1 MYKAKI
7 VLADRSSFIVRM
19 FIAFLSNDILTNFQV
34 AAKAYRFL
42 PDDRESN
49 EQLTNVSSCR
59 HVLPA
64 TLINFTDGQR
74 A

>member
-1 MYKAKI
+1 
-7 VLADRSSFIVRM
+7 M